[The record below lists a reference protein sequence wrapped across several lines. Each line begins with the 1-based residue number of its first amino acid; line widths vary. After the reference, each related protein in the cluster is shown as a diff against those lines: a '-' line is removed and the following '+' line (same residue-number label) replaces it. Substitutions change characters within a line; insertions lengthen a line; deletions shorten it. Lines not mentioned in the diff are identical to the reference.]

1 MQAIFGEGF
10 LRPFAVAIGLVQL
23 CYVLSLW
30 RGIFARYRTRLL
42 RMRRGDYF
50 FKREEFRE
58 VDSSMFIGYQVAFI
72 AVVRTLLFNT
82 PLQPQPSPSP
92 SP

>member
-1 MQAIFGEGF
+1 MAEAGKSFAVYLATIQAIFGEGF
-10 LRPFAVAIGLVQL
+10 LRPFAIAIGVVQL
-23 CYVLSLW
+23 AYVLSLW

-58 VDSSMFIGYQVAFI
+58 SDSSMFIGYQVLGLGLGLGLA
-72 AVVRTLLFNT
+72 
-82 PLQPQPSPSP
+82 
-92 SP
+92 